1 MVWGK
6 LLLQTFHLV
15 ERRSQ
20 GLIGCKSKKIVPIR
34 QSINYG
40 KTYPYYGKGGFLANL
55 SPMSKK
61 SRTFALRNI
70 VEYFLA
76 FFNYICFTSPI
87 MAFIETNNI
96 KGDVFGGITAGIVA
110 LPLALAFGIHAFGG
124 VDSPE
129 ASSMGALAG
138 LVGATLL
145 GFFAALFGGTHSQ
158 ISGPTGPMTVI
169 TASIVSGAW
178 ASSQG
183 NISAVLLSMSL
194 AGIFCGLFQ
203 VLFGLIRIG
212 KYVRYIP
219 YPVLSG
225 FMSGIGVIII
235 LQQLYPIIGKKS
247 PASTLDM
254 ILNFPAAFA
263 EGISVPALLL
273 GLACIA
279 LIILVPKVTK
289 KVPATLV
296 ALVVVTVVSLFTGLD
311 SALTIGNIPAG
322 LPMPFFTKVQLDG
335 IDWMVVI
342 KASLVPGLTL
352 AGLGSIDTLL
362 TSVMADNI
370 TKTKHNSNQE
380 LIGQGIGNAVAGL
393 FCGLAGA
400 GATMRT
406 VVNVKS
412 GGRTQL
418 SGMIHAALLL
428 AILLGLGSLVK
439 YVPLSVLAGILIT
452 VGWGIIDFRGFKDL
466 RRIPKSDAFVMIVV
480 FLMTVFV
487 DLLTAV
493 GIGMVIACV
502 LFMKRAGD
510 LVEDGYSSKELSTF
524 DKESPWEDEK
534 DMPKDIHHH
543 IYIERLDGPIFFG
556 SITGFQRVMHD
567 IPKDA
572 KIVIIRMRRVPFMD
586 QSGVYAMETAIKD
599 LQAQG
604 VKVLMTIIQPQPRY
618 MLENHRIIPMLIPQ
632 ENTFETFEDCTNYL
646 KTL

>member
-1 MVWGK
+1 
-6 LLLQTFHLV
+6 
-15 ERRSQ
+15 
-20 GLIGCKSKKIVPIR
+20 
-34 QSINYG
+34 
-40 KTYPYYGKGGFLANL
+40 
-55 SPMSKK
+55 
-61 SRTFALRNI
+61 
-70 VEYFLA
+70 
-76 FFNYICFTSPI
+76 

-110 LPLALAFGIHAFGG
+110 LPLALAFGIQAFSG

-183 NISAVLLSMSL
+183 NVSAVILTMSL

-203 VLFGLIRIG
+203 VIFGLIRIG

-235 LQQLYPIIGKKS
+235 LQQIYPIIGKKS

-254 ILNFPAAFA
+254 IINFPATLAD
-263 EGISVPALLL
+263 GVSVIALAL
-273 GLACIA
+273 GLACIS
-279 LIILVPKVTK
+279 LIVLVPKLTK

-296 ALVVVTVVSLFTGLD
+296 ALIAVTVVSLFTNLD
-311 SALTIGNIPAG
+311 SSLTIGNIPAG

-335 IDWMVVI
+335 IDWASVLE
-342 KASLVPGLTL
+342 ASLVPGLTL

-362 TSVMADNI
+362 TSVVADNI

-412 GGRTQL
+412 GGRTQI
-418 SGMIHAALLL
+418 SGMIHAVLLL

-466 RRIPKSDAFVMIVV
+466 LRIPKSDAFVMMVV

-510 LVEDGYSSKELSTF
+510 LVENSYSAKALDTF

-534 DMPKDIHHH
+534 DMPEEIRNH

-567 IPKDA
+567 IPTDV

-604 VKVLMTIIQPQPRY
+604 IKVLMTIIQPQPRY
-618 MLENHRIIPMLIPQ
+618 MLENHHIIPILIPK
-632 ENTFETFEDCTNYL
+632 ENTFESFEECTEYL
-646 KTL
+646 KGL

>member
-1 MVWGK
+1 
-6 LLLQTFHLV
+6 
-15 ERRSQ
+15 
-20 GLIGCKSKKIVPIR
+20 
-34 QSINYG
+34 
-40 KTYPYYGKGGFLANL
+40 
-55 SPMSKK
+55 
-61 SRTFALRNI
+61 
-70 VEYFLA
+70 
-76 FFNYICFTSPI
+76 

-110 LPLALAFGIHAFGG
+110 LPLALAFGIQAFSG

-183 NISAVLLSMSL
+183 NISAVILSMSL

-203 VLFGLIRIG
+203 VIFGLIRIG

-235 LQQLYPIIGKKS
+235 LQQIYPIIGKKS

-254 ILNFPAAFA
+254 IINFPAALA
-263 EGISVPALLL
+263 DGVSVIALAL
-273 GLACIA
+273 GLACIS
-279 LIILVPKVTK
+279 LIVLVPKVTK

-296 ALVVVTVVSLFTGLD
+296 ALIAVTVVSLFTNLD
-311 SALTIGNIPAG
+311 SSLTIGNIPAG

-335 IDWMVVI
+335 IDWASVLE
-342 KASLVPGLTL
+342 ASLVPGLTL

-362 TSVMADNI
+362 TSVVADNI

-412 GGRTQL
+412 GGRTQI
-418 SGMIHAALLL
+418 SGMIHAVLLL

-452 VGWGIIDFRGFKDL
+452 VGWGIIDFRGFKDIL
-466 RRIPKSDAFVMIVV
+466 RIPKSDAFVMMVV
-480 FLMTVFV
+480 FLMTVCV

-510 LVEDGYSSKELSTF
+510 LVENSYSAKALDTF

-534 DMPKDIHHH
+534 DIPEEIRNR

-567 IPKDA
+567 IPTNL

-604 VKVLMTIIQPQPRY
+604 IKVLMTIIQPQPRY
-618 MLENHRIIPMLIPQ
+618 MLEKHHIIPILIPK
-632 ENTFETFEDCTNYL
+632 ENTFETFEECTEYL
-646 KTL
+646 KGL

>member
-1 MVWGK
+1 
-6 LLLQTFHLV
+6 
-15 ERRSQ
+15 
-20 GLIGCKSKKIVPIR
+20 
-34 QSINYG
+34 
-40 KTYPYYGKGGFLANL
+40 
-55 SPMSKK
+55 
-61 SRTFALRNI
+61 
-70 VEYFLA
+70 
-76 FFNYICFTSPI
+76 

-110 LPLALAFGIHAFGG
+110 LPLALAFGIQAFSG

-183 NISAVLLSMSL
+183 NISAVILSISL

-203 VLFGLIRIG
+203 VIFGLIRIG

-235 LQQLYPIIGKKS
+235 LQQIYPIIGKKS

-254 ILNFPAAFA
+254 IINFPAALA
-263 EGISVPALLL
+263 DGVSVIALAL
-273 GLACIA
+273 GLACIS
-279 LIILVPKVTK
+279 LIVLVPKVTK

-296 ALVVVTVVSLFTGLD
+296 ALIAVTVVSLFTNLD
-311 SALTIGNIPAG
+311 SSLTIGNIPAG

-335 IDWMVVI
+335 IDWASVLE
-342 KASLVPGLTL
+342 ASLVPGLTL

-362 TSVMADNI
+362 TSVVADNI

-412 GGRTQL
+412 GGRTQI
-418 SGMIHAALLL
+418 SGMIHAVLLL

-452 VGWGIIDFRGFKDL
+452 VGWGIIDFRGFKDIL
-466 RRIPKSDAFVMIVV
+466 RIPKSDAFVMMVV

-510 LVEDGYSSKELSTF
+510 LVENSYSAKALDTF

-534 DMPKDIHHH
+534 DIPEEIRNR

-567 IPKDA
+567 IPTNV

-604 VKVLMTIIQPQPRY
+604 IKVLMTIIQPQPRY
-618 MLENHRIIPMLIPQ
+618 MLENHHIIPILIPK
-632 ENTFETFEDCTNYL
+632 ENTFETFEECTEYL
-646 KTL
+646 KGL

>member
-1 MVWGK
+1 
-6 LLLQTFHLV
+6 
-15 ERRSQ
+15 
-20 GLIGCKSKKIVPIR
+20 
-34 QSINYG
+34 
-40 KTYPYYGKGGFLANL
+40 
-55 SPMSKK
+55 
-61 SRTFALRNI
+61 
-70 VEYFLA
+70 
-76 FFNYICFTSPI
+76 
-87 MAFIETNNI
+87 
-96 KGDVFGGITAGIVA
+96 
-110 LPLALAFGIHAFGG
+110 
-124 VDSPE
+124 
-129 ASSMGALAG
+129 MGALAG

-183 NISAVLLSMSL
+183 NISVVLLSMSL

-362 TSVMADNI
+362 TSVVADNI

-380 LIGQGIGNAVAGL
+380 LIGQGIGNAMAGL

-406 VVNVKS
+406 VVNLKS

>member
-1 MVWGK
+1 
-6 LLLQTFHLV
+6 
-15 ERRSQ
+15 
-20 GLIGCKSKKIVPIR
+20 
-34 QSINYG
+34 
-40 KTYPYYGKGGFLANL
+40 
-55 SPMSKK
+55 
-61 SRTFALRNI
+61 
-70 VEYFLA
+70 
-76 FFNYICFTSPI
+76 

-110 LPLALAFGIHAFGG
+110 LPLALAFGIQAFSG

-183 NISAVLLSMSL
+183 NISAVILSMSL

-203 VLFGLIRIG
+203 VIFGLIRIG

-235 LQQLYPIIGKKS
+235 LQQIYPIIGKKS

-254 ILNFPAAFA
+254 IINFPAALA
-263 EGISVPALLL
+263 DGVSVIALAL
-273 GLACIA
+273 GLACIS
-279 LIILVPKVTK
+279 LIVLVPKVTK

-296 ALVVVTVVSLFTGLD
+296 ALIAVTVVSLFTNLD
-311 SALTIGNIPAG
+311 SSLTIGNIPAG
-322 LPMPFFTKVQLDG
+322 LPMPFVTKVQLDG
-335 IDWMVVI
+335 IDWASVLE
-342 KASLVPGLTL
+342 ASLVPGLTL

-362 TSVMADNI
+362 TSVVADNI

-412 GGRTQL
+412 GGRTQI
-418 SGMIHAALLL
+418 SGMIHAVLLL

-452 VGWGIIDFRGFKDL
+452 VGWGIIDFRGFKDIL
-466 RRIPKSDAFVMIVV
+466 RIPKSDAFVMMVV

-510 LVEDGYSSKELSTF
+510 LVENSYSAKALDTF

-534 DMPKDIHHH
+534 DIPEEIRNR

-567 IPKDA
+567 IPTNL

-604 VKVLMTIIQPQPRY
+604 IKVLMTIIQPQPRY
-618 MLENHRIIPMLIPQ
+618 MLEKHHIIPILIPK
-632 ENTFETFEDCTNYL
+632 ENTFETFEECTEYL
-646 KTL
+646 KGL